1 MDGNMPNL
9 AVSSRVARPRLIE
22 ELPMKKPPRAR
33 CPFPAPAARRL
44 ASPSLTAAVLSILY
58 GAPGVAAPA
67 TTATTTAEASGEGSL
82 EEVTVTATRRA
93 ESAQDIPLSITAVS
107 GAALELAGI
116 QDIAGL
122 AHSMSGVNYTDRGP
136 FGGVNGSTLIMRGLN
151 SESTAFQEGLAT
163 SVVPPVATYVDDTP
177 LFFNMRLQDLDR
189 VEVLRG
195 PQGTLYGSGSLGGT
209 IRFVM
214 NAPDPSAFDAKGE
227 VGISKTQ
234 HTHTTNEDI
243 SGMINLPLS
252 DTLAL
257 RINAGASD
265 DAGFVNQTNLFVTD
279 AGGVP
284 VLNQPTSPGN
294 PVGIAPQIGVKTY
307 SQDGV
312 NSYQYR
318 NARIALLWKPGDD
331 FKAQLQYLYQ
341 RSTANGFP
349 MIALGPLA
357 YTQPIAGAN
366 QFLPFGQQQ
375 PVSSPP
381 NLLSLAPATVPAGT
395 DRLTNANNSLEGTTD
410 DVNVVSLNLDYNMGF
425 ATLTSSSSWAH
436 HNNTS
441 HDDLTAEYSNFNF
454 YQNLYGQNPRN
465 IINALDQLDDK
476 IYAQEFRL
484 TSKTGGKFDWIAG
497 LFYKQEKT
505 FIQEH
510 EYYPGYNAYFNACSN
525 SGLYPPTD
533 LGGVNASACGAG
545 EQPPGTIVDGISN
558 PLDQTYIGDI
568 ETTFKDMALFGE
580 LTWHLTSE
588 WSVTGG
594 TRLFKQTVSQAQ
606 QTGLLF
612 DGPGF
617 VSGNSLS
624 DEWKRALWKVN
635 TAYQLD
641 ATNLVYATWSQGFRR
656 GGVNALPPDQPI
668 PARQGTIGTTCPPS
682 SPNAGLY
689 CLPTSLLTYQPD
701 KADNYEVGIKGVID
715 KRVSYSAA
723 IYDIQWHNLQEGTS
737 LTPLSLPSASNA
749 GNAYSRGVELD
760 VTASITHHLAAKLD
774 YTYDQTKLTSFNF
787 DFSQNVT
794 VPLPPPGGPLPGTPK
809 NSVALGLEYAH
820 VEMAGG
826 EMRFALDAHYQS
838 ALLSSISQTAPVVP
852 GYTMVDG
859 RVSYSISHWL
869 ATVYVDNITNTLGI
883 NAITDPTFW
892 GNRTQAVISRPRTF
906 GLTLGYSFKPW

>member
-1 MDGNMPNL
+1 
-9 AVSSRVARPRLIE
+9 
-22 ELPMKKPPRAR
+22 MKKPPRAR
-33 CPFPAPAARRL
+33 SPLPVPAARRL
-44 ASPSLTAAVLSILY
+44 ASPSLTVAVLSILY
-58 GAPGVAAPA
+58 GAPVAAVAAPA
-67 TTATTTAEASGEGSL
+67 TTAAADASDENGL
-82 EEVTVTATRRA
+82 AEVTVTATRRA

-107 GAALELAGI
+107 GAALEQAGI

-214 NAPDPSAFDAKGE
+214 NAPDPSGFDAKGE

-294 PVGIAPQIGVKTY
+294 PVGIAPQIGVKTFAE
-307 SQDGV
+307 DGV

-318 NARIALLWKPGDD
+318 NARVALLWKPSDD

-395 DRLTNANNSLEGTTD
+395 DRLTNANNSLEGTAD
-410 DVNVVSLNLDYNMGF
+410 DVNVVSLNLDYNLGF

-476 IYAQEFRL
+476 VYAQEFRL

-510 EYYPGYNAYFNACSN
+510 EYYPGYNAFFNACTN

-533 LGGVNASACGAG
+533 FGGVNASACGAG

-568 ETTFKDMALFGE
+568 ETTFKDIALFGE
-580 LTWHLTSE
+580 LTWHLTSD
-588 WSVTGG
+588 WSLTGG

-668 PARQGTIGTTCPPS
+668 PARQGTVGTTCPPS

-760 VTASITHHLAAKLD
+760 VTMSITHHLAAKLD

-820 VEMAGG
+820 VEVAGG
-826 EMRFALDAHYQS
+826 EMRVALDAHYQS
-838 ALLSSISQTAPVVP
+838 SLLSSISQTAPVVP

>member
-1 MDGNMPNL
+1 
-9 AVSSRVARPRLIE
+9 VS
-22 ELPMKKPPRAR
+22 
-33 CPFPAPAARRL
+33 
-44 ASPSLTAAVLSILY
+44 AAVLTALY
-58 GAPGVAAPA
+58 GTPAHAAPD
-67 TTATTTAEASGEGSL
+67 S
-82 EEVTVTATRRA
+82 EESALQEVVVTASRRA
-93 ESAQDIPLSITAVS
+93 VSAQDLPISITAVS
-107 GAALELAGI
+107 GAALAEAGI
-116 QDIAGL
+116 EDMAGL
-122 AHSMSGVNYTDRGP
+122 AHSMAGVNYTDRGP

-214 NAPDPSAFDAKGE
+214 NAPDPSGFDAKGE
-227 VGISKTQ
+227 IGLSKTA
-234 HTHTTNEDI
+234 HTHTTNEEI

-252 DTLAL
+252 NTFAV

-265 DAGFVNQTNLFVTD
+265 DAGFVNQSNLYVLD
-279 AGGVP
+279 AAGVP
-284 VLNQPTSPGN
+284 LLSQPTTPSN
-294 PVGIAPQIGVKTY
+294 PAGLNPQIAPKTQ

-318 NARIALLWKPGDD
+318 NARIAMLWKPSDE
-331 FKAQLQYLYQ
+331 FKVQLSYLYQ

-349 MIALGPLA
+349 YIATGPLA

-366 QFLPFGQQQ
+366 QFLPFGQQS

-381 NLLSLAPATVPAGT
+381 VLLSLAPNIVPPGT
-395 DRLTNANNSLEGTTD
+395 DRLTNANTILEGTTD
-410 DVNVVSLNLDYNMGF
+410 DVNVVALSVDYDMGF

-454 YQNLYGQNPRN
+454 FQNLYGQNPRN
-465 IINALDQLDDK
+465 LVTALDQLDDK

-484 TSKTGGKFDWIAG
+484 ASKTGGTFDWVAG
-497 LFYKQEKT
+497 LFYKDQKT

-510 EYYPGYNAYFNACSN
+510 EYYPGYNEFFNACNN

-545 EQPPGTIVDGISN
+545 EQPPGTIVDGVAN

-568 ETTFKDMALFGE
+568 ETTFKDIAVFGE
-580 LTWHLTSE
+580 LTWHLTSD
-588 WSVTGG
+588 WSLTGG
-594 TRLFKQTVSQAQ
+594 TRLFKQTVSQSQ

-617 VSGNSLS
+617 VSANSLS

-641 ATNLVYATWSQGFRR
+641 ATDLVYATWSQGFRR
-656 GGVNALPPDQPI
+656 GGVNALPAQQPI
-668 PARQGTIGTTCPPS
+668 PARQGTVGTTCPAGG
-682 SPNAGLY
+682 PNAGNY
-689 CLPTSLLTYQPD
+689 CLSPSLLTYQPD

-723 IYDIQWHNLQEGTS
+723 LYDIQWHNVQEGTN

-749 GNAYSRGVELD
+749 GNAFSRGVELD
-760 VTASITHHLAAKLD
+760 LTASITHHLAAKLG
-774 YTYDQTKLTSFNF
+774 YTYDQTKMTSFNF
-787 DFSQNVT
+787 VFSQNVT

-809 NSVALGLEYAH
+809 NSVALSLEYAH
-820 VEMAGG
+820 VNFAGG
-826 EMRFALDAHYQS
+826 ELRYALDSHYQS
-838 ALLSSISQTAPVVP
+838 SLLSSISQTAPVVP

-859 RVSYSISHWL
+859 RISFARSHWL
-869 ATVYVDNITNTLGI
+869 GTVYVDNITNTLGI
-883 NAITDPTFW
+883 NAISDPTFW
-892 GNRTQAVISRPRTF
+892 GNRFQEVISRPRTVGF
-906 GLTLGYSFKPW
+906 TFGYSFKEP

>member
-1 MDGNMPNL
+1 
-9 AVSSRVARPRLIE
+9 V
-22 ELPMKKPPRAR
+22 
-33 CPFPAPAARRL
+33 
-44 ASPSLTAAVLSILY
+44 LTALY
-58 GAPGVAAPA
+58 GTPAHAAPDSS
-67 TTATTTAEASGEGSL
+67 EESGL
-82 EEVTVTATRRA
+82 QEVVVTASRRA
-93 ESAQDIPLSITAVS
+93 VSAQDLPISITAVS
-107 GAALELAGI
+107 GTALEAAGI
-116 QDIAGL
+116 EDMAGL
-122 AHSMSGVNYTDRGP
+122 AHSMAGVNYTDRGP

-209 IRFVM
+209 MRFVL
-214 NAPDPSAFDAKGE
+214 NAPDPSGFDAKGE
-227 VGISKTQ
+227 IGLSKTA
-234 HTHTTNEDI
+234 HTHTTNEEI

-252 DTLAL
+252 NTFAV

-265 DAGFVNQTNLFVTD
+265 DAGFVNQSNLYVLD
-279 AGGVP
+279 SAGVP
-284 VLNQPTSPGN
+284 LLSQPTTPSN
-294 PVGIAPQIGVKTY
+294 PAGLNPQIAPQTQ

-318 NARIALLWKPGDD
+318 NARIAMLWKPSDE
-331 FKAQLQYLYQ
+331 FKVQLSYLYQ

-349 MIALGPLA
+349 YIATGPLA

-366 QFLPFGQQQ
+366 QFLPFGQQS
-375 PVSSPP
+375 PASSPP
-381 NLLSLAPATVPAGT
+381 VLLSLAPNIVPPGT
-395 DRLTNANNSLEGTTD
+395 DRLTNANTTLEGTTD
-410 DVNVVSLNLDYNMGF
+410 DVNVVALSVDYDMGF

-454 YQNLYGQNPRN
+454 FQNLYGQNPRN
-465 IINALDQLDDK
+465 LVIALDQLDDK
-476 IYAQEFRL
+476 VYAQEFRL
-484 TSKTGGKFDWIAG
+484 ASKTGGTFDWVAG
-497 LFYKQEKT
+497 LFYKDQKT

-510 EYYPGYNAYFNACSN
+510 EYYPGYNAFFNACNN

-545 EQPPGTIVDGISN
+545 EQPPGTIVDGVSN

-568 ETTFKDMALFGE
+568 ETTFKDIAVFGE
-580 LTWHLTSE
+580 LTWHLTSD
-588 WSVTGG
+588 WSLTGG
-594 TRLFKQTVSQAQ
+594 TRLFKQTVSQSQ

-617 VSGNSLS
+617 VSANSLS

-641 ATNLVYATWSQGFRR
+641 ASNLVYATWSQGFRR
-656 GGVNALPPDQPI
+656 GGVNALPAQQPI
-668 PARQGTIGTTCPPS
+668 PARQGTVGTTCPAGA
-682 SPNAGLY
+682 PNAGNY
-689 CLPTSLLTYQPD
+689 CLSPSLLTYQPD

-723 IYDIQWHNLQEGTS
+723 VYDIQWHNVQEGTN

-749 GNAYSRGVELD
+749 GNAFSRGVEFDL
-760 VTASITHHLAAKLD
+760 TASITHHLAAKLG
-774 YTYDQTKLTSFNF
+774 YTYDQTKLTSFDF
-787 DFSQNVT
+787 VFSQNVT

-809 NSVALGLEYAH
+809 NSAALSLEYAH
-820 VEMAGG
+820 VNFAGG
-826 EMRFALDAHYQS
+826 ELRFALDSHYQGS
-838 ALLSSISQTAPVVP
+838 LLSSISQTAPVVP
-852 GYTMVDG
+852 SYTMLDG
-859 RVSYSISHWL
+859 RISFARSHWL
-869 ATVYVDNITNTLGI
+869 GTVYVDNITNTLGI
-883 NAITDPTFW
+883 NAISDPTFW
-892 GNRTQAVISRPRTF
+892 GNRFQEVISRPRTVGF
-906 GLTLGYSFKPW
+906 TFGYSFKEP

>member
-1 MDGNMPNL
+1 
-9 AVSSRVARPRLIE
+9 
-22 ELPMKKPPRAR
+22 MKSPARAR
-33 CPFPAPAARRL
+33 LPLLDSRRASRSLPAI
-44 ASPSLTAAVLSILY
+44 SSLTAAVLTALY
-58 GAPGVAAPA
+58 GVPSGAIPAAD
-67 TTATTTAEASGEGSL
+67 TSTDTSLGE
-82 EEVTVTATRRA
+82 VVVTASRRA
-93 ESAQDIPLSITAVS
+93 VSAQDLPISITAVS
-107 GAALELAGI
+107 GAALAQAGI
-116 QDIAGL
+116 QDMAGL
-122 AHSMSGVNYTDRGP
+122 AHSMAGVNYTDRGP

-214 NAPDPSAFDAKGE
+214 NAPDPSGFDAKGE

-243 SGMINLPLS
+243 NGMVNLPLS
-252 DTLAL
+252 DTLAI

-265 DAGFVNQTNLFVTD
+265 DAGFINQTNLYVLD
-279 AGGVP
+279 SGGVP
-284 VLNQPTSPGN
+284 ELSQATTPGN
-294 PVGIAPQIGVKTY
+294 PVGINPPIGVKTY

-318 NARIALLWKPGDD
+318 NARLAMLWKPNDE

-349 MIALGPLA
+349 YIALGPLA

-366 QFLPFGQQQ
+366 QFLPSGQQT

-381 NLLSLAPATVPAGT
+381 VLLSLAPATVPAGT
-395 DRLTNANNSLEGTTD
+395 DRLTNANNTLEGTAD
-410 DVNVVSLNLDYNMGF
+410 DVSVASVSLEYNLGF

-436 HNNTS
+436 HNNAS
-441 HDDLTAEYSNFNF
+441 HDDLTAEYANFNF

-465 IINALDQLDDK
+465 IISAVDQLDDK

-484 TSKTGGKFDWIAG
+484 TSKTGDTFDWIAG
-497 LFYKQEKT
+497 LFYKDQKT

-510 EYYPGYNAYFNACSN
+510 EFYPGYNAFFNACNS
-525 SGLYPPTD
+525 SGLYPPSD

-545 EQPPGTIVDGISN
+545 EQPPGTLVDGIAN

-568 ETTFKDMALFGE
+568 ETTFKDLAVFGE
-580 LTWHLTSE
+580 LTWHPTTD

-594 TRLFKQTVSQAQ
+594 VRLFKQTVSQAQ

-624 DEWKRALWKVN
+624 DEWKRALWKIN

-641 ATNLVYATWSQGFRR
+641 ASNLVYATWSQGFRR

-668 PARQGTIGTTCPPS
+668 PARQGTIGTTCPPG

-723 IYDIQWHNLQEGTS
+723 VYDIEWHSVQEGTS

-749 GNAYSRGVELD
+749 GNAYSRGVELE
-760 VTASITHHLAAKLD
+760 VTASITHHLGAKLG
-774 YTYDQTKLTSFNF
+774 YTYDQTKITSFDF

-809 NSVALGLEYAH
+809 SSVALGLEYAH
-820 VEMAGG
+820 VEFGGG
-826 EMRFALDAHYQS
+826 ELLYALDSHYQS
-838 ALLSSISQTAPVVP
+838 KLLSSISQTAPVVP

-859 RVSYSISHWL
+859 RISYTRSHWL
-869 ATVYVDNITNTLGI
+869 ATAYCDNITNTLGI

-892 GNRTQAVISRPRTF
+892 GNRSQAVISRPRTF
-906 GLTLGYSFKPW
+906 GLSLGYSFKER